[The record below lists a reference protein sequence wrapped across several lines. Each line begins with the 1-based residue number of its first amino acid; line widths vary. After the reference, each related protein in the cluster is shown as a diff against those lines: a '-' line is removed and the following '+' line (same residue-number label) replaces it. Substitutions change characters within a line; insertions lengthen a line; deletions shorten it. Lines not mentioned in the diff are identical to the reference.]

1 MAEVDDT
8 RKHWASIINEYS
20 KKHELKCGIGLKE
33 EQIFKALYIRI
44 SDKEEIEW
52 MGDVWEQM
60 YSIGD
65 VEEILKDF
73 DFETLDLVV
82 ETSLGVIPI
91 EFRFNTKV
99 RIKSKGLIWIIN
111 RYDKDPFPSNPHAH
125 QLESNIKLH
134 LGNGECYVKKKFIS
148 KINKKE
154 LFRIREDIIKKC
166 DINLPK
172 LEL

>member
-82 ETSLGVIPI
+82 ETS
-91 EFRFNTKV
+91 
-99 RIKSKGLIWIIN
+99 
-111 RYDKDPFPSNPHAH
+111 
-125 QLESNIKLH
+125 
-134 LGNGECYVKKKFIS
+134 
-148 KINKKE
+148 
-154 LFRIREDIIKKC
+154 
-166 DINLPK
+166 
-172 LEL
+172 